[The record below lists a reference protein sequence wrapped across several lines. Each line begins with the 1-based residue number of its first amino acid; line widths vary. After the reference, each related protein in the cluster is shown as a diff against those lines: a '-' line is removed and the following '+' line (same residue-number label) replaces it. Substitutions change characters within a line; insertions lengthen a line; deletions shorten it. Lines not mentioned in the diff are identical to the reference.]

1 MYVSEHSAA
10 HIFLLKGDE
19 DDLSRPR
26 CQFIPQPLWVVALL
40 SHQPVAAPQFE
51 FLHHVRGVGCDD

>member
-26 CQFIPQPLWVVALL
+26 CQFIPKPLWVV
-40 SHQPVAAPQFE
+40 
-51 FLHHVRGVGCDD
+51 VGGGAIVSPTSRRATV